1 MKLANEIVAFRALE
15 PADVEL
21 LYRWE
26 NDVDVWRVSNLHQ
39 PLSRFDLAA
48 YIKAAPQ
55 DIWERKELRLVI
67 ELLKGSAVGTIE
79 LFDFDP
85 YHSRA
90 GVGIMIYEQEQR
102 RKGVAGAALELLIA
116 YAENELGITHLYASI
131 AANNQ
136 ASLALFEKLGFERT
150 GTRKKWLRTPAGWN
164 DEYFYQRVR

>member
-1 MKLANEIVAFRALE
+1 MMLSNEIVAFRALE

-48 YIKAAPQ
+48 YIKSAPQ
-55 DIWERKELRLVI
+55 DIWERKELRLLI
-67 ELLKGSAVGTIE
+67 ELRNGTAVGTIE

-90 GVGIMIYEQEQR
+90 GVGIMVYEQEQR
-102 RKGVAGAALELLIA
+102 RKGVASAALELLVD
-116 YAENELGITHLYASI
+116 YAGNELGITQLYACI
-131 AANNQ
+131 AAGNK
-136 ASLALFEKLGFERT
+136 ASHALFEKLGFERT
-150 GTRKKWLRTPAGWN
+150 GVRKKWLRISTGWD
-164 DEYFYQRVR
+164 DEYFYQKML